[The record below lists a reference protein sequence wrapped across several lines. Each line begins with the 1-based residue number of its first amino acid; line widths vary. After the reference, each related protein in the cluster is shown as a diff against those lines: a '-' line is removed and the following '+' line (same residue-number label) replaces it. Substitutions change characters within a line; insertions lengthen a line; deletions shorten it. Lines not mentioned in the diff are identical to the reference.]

1 MLLEMY
7 EGKSYQSLSVR
18 EQTAVI
24 QALGMDAWQIESVA
38 LSLTMSYQQ
47 AGEIVKSTLLEAGGE
62 HCLEKTLQNLASGWA
77 VSKGSEFMCLRRAA
91 GLECLTQGSA
101 SCLGCGYEIYTKTA
115 MEMLVREYIR
125 MNRLIRESENSNR
138 IKDILK
144 KFIIPSILQIFQSIA
159 VLYPEADMDILQK
172 IVERGMK
179 DADIS

>member
-1 MLLEMY
+1 
-7 EGKSYQSLSVR
+7 
-18 EQTAVI
+18 
-24 QALGMDAWQIESVA
+24 
-38 LSLTMSYQQ
+38 
-47 AGEIVKSTLLEAGGE
+47 
-62 HCLEKTLQNLASGWA
+62 
-77 VSKGSEFMCLRRAA
+77 
-91 GLECLTQGSA
+91 
-101 SCLGCGYEIYTKTA
+101 
-115 MEMLVREYIR
+115 

>member
-1 MLLEMY
+1 
-7 EGKSYQSLSVR
+7 
-18 EQTAVI
+18 
-24 QALGMDAWQIESVA
+24 
-38 LSLTMSYQQ
+38 
-47 AGEIVKSTLLEAGGE
+47 
-62 HCLEKTLQNLASGWA
+62 
-77 VSKGSEFMCLRRAA
+77 
-91 GLECLTQGSA
+91 
-101 SCLGCGYEIYTKTA
+101 